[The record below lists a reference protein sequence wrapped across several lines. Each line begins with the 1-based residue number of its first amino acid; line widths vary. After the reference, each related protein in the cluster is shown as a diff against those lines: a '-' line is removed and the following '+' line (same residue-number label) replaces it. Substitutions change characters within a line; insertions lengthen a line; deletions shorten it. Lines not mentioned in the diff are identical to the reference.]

1 MITGKS
7 RGFKKGDFVF
17 TGAFPGIIIS
27 DVHTFAPCCEVW
39 GFEHEGGSAYATD
52 LSKLTYDEFISMTK
66 AQGYDQLDPFSDVS
80 KQAIREAQHAI
91 PSV

>member
-1 MITGKS
+1 MTGKS

-39 GFEHEGGSAYATD
+39 GIEQECGSAYASD
-52 LSKLTYDEFISMTK
+52 LQKITAAVFRILVKDNNHSVDPIK
-66 AQGYDQLDPFSDVS
+66 AYAKVAQ
-80 KQAIREAQHAI
+80 EALKVAGI
-91 PSV
+91 